1 MPKPLAALRVTLA
14 KLDGHDGFTFGGL
27 GALGIGL
34 WLRFGLWAGL
44 TAVGLVLVGFAWKGL
59 R

>member
-1 MPKPLAALRVTLA
+1 VTLA